1 VLYAGYSWP
10 GLIDFVSSL
19 SEPNKVPYWHL
30 SSFYFFYFAVYAVIA
45 PYWSL
50 YLKGMQFDPESIG
63 LLTAILTGTRILA
76 PNIWGGIADRTGR
89 RLQVVQWGGFLGF
102 FFALGLFVAASF
114 YWMALVIAGFSF
126 FWNATLSQFE
136 VITLGYLKSD
146 RHRYSRVRLWG
157 SVGFILTVLGMGV
170 LLDQISVLH
179 LPWVLVGLLLMLWF
193 SSLGYEEQGGPKRS
207 VESSTFLTTLKQP
220 HVIALL
226 LVVFLVQVS
235 HAPYYVFYSIY
246 LEEHGYS
253 RTLIGILWSMG
264 VVAEV
269 GIFMVMHRL
278 FRLFSLRRLIV
289 ISLSLMALR
298 WWMISQ
304 FVESLPLLFLAQ
316 VGHAFSFG
324 VIHSCSIE
332 LIHRMFSSRDAGK
345 GQASYNSVS
354 FGAGAAFGAV
364 ISGFIWSGLGAETT
378 YLMASA
384 AALLAVVI
392 ALVGCR
398 GAVYQ

>member
-1 VLYAGYSWP
+1 MTTTTES
-10 GLIDFVSSL
+10 
-19 SEPNKVPYWHL
+19 NKVPYWHL

-50 YLKGMQFDPESIG
+50 YLKGLNFDAEFIG
-63 LLTAILTGTRILA
+63 LLTAILTGTRIIA
-76 PNIWGGIADRTGR
+76 PNISGGIADRSGR
-89 RLQVVQWGGFLGF
+89 RVLVVQWGGFLGF
-102 FFALGLFVAASF
+102 FFALGLFVAEAF

-136 VITLGYLKSD
+136 VITLSYLKSD
-146 RHRYSRVRLWG
+146 RDRYSRVRLWG
-157 SVGFILTVLGMGV
+157 SVGFILTVLGMGM
-170 LLDQISVLH
+170 LLDRVSILN
-179 LPWVLVGLLLMLWF
+179 LPWVLVGLLLLLWL
-193 SSLGYEEQGGPKRS
+193 SSLGYQEQGSLPKV

-278 FRLFSLRRLIV
+278 FRLFSLRKLII
-289 ISLSLMALR
+289 ISLTLMALR

-304 FVESLPLLFLAQ
+304 FVDSLPLLFLAQ
-316 VGHAFSFG
+316 AGHAFSFG
-324 VIHSCSIE
+324 VIHSCTIE
-332 LIHRMFSSRDAGK
+332 LIHRMFSTRDAGK

-354 FGAGAAFGAV
+354 FGAGAAVGAV
-364 ISGFIWSGLGAETT
+364 ISGYVWSGLGAEMT
-378 YLMASA
+378 YLVGMSA
-384 AALLAVVI
+384 AILAVVI

-398 GAVYQ
+398 GRVYQ